1 MPTNTNLHSA
11 RKSKSGPG
19 ISTGRSTPPNAKRP
33 LIENITLCFR
43 PLVLKAALLC
53 CARPELGESLS
64 SRATQTLWHF
74 GEFGRLAVVF
84 TKAVEPWEVYRSASL
99 YSTVLLLWFL
109 KYGFYVGRML
119 CFACIFASILAG

>member
-64 SRATQTLWHF
+64 SRATRTLWHF
-74 GEFGRLAVVF
+74 GSLDDWPSSSPRPSIHGRSIGLRPCIQQCF
-84 TKAVEPWEVYRSASL
+84 FCG
-99 YSTVLLLWFL
+99 FL
-109 KYGFYVGRML
+109 KYGFM
-119 CFACIFASILAG
+119 